1 MKPTFEDIILLN
13 ALGLKVE
20 RKGDEYNFA
29 ACPRVAFLGDYT
41 LFEPTVG
48 KRIWMDTASQLL
60 EDDWQTQL
68 YFAAWCLNCPDDEL
82 PKMDDVKNIVEQV
95 KKFATEVLVNHTISQ
110 VTMAI
115 DYAMNGNDPRDG
127 EDFDDEKKKDDF
139 DAIYEVP
146 QSVMS
151 SSRQILN
158 EALLY
163 GIDEKVKNTT
173 TLPQLERMVVC
184 AAMSKGADI
193 LKNQHTQDAA
203 KFYAACGKIH
213 TRLLDEVKANG

>member
-1 MKPTFEDIILLN
+1 MKPTFEDIVLLN

-68 YFAAWCLNCPDDEL
+68 YFTAWCLNCPDDEL
-82 PKMDDVKNIVEQV
+82 PKMDDVKNIVGEV
-95 KKFATEVLVNHTISQ
+95 KKFATEVLVNHTITQ

-115 DYAMNGNDPRDG
+115 DYALNGSDPRTG
-127 EDFDDEKKKDDF
+127 EDYT
-139 DAIYEVP
+139 DADKSQFEDVYEVP
-146 QSVMS
+146 QSVLS
-151 SSRQILN
+151 ASRQILN

-163 GIDEKVKNTT
+163 GMDEKVKDAT

-193 LKNQHTQDAA
+193 LKEQHTQDAA